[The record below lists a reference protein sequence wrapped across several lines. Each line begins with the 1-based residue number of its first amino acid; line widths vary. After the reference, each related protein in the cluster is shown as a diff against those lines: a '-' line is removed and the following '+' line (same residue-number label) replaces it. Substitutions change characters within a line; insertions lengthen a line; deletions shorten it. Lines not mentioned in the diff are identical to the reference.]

1 MYGYKYI
8 DHKNEG
14 STIKR
19 FDESKRKLCKL
30 QTYTAN
36 MKVVLAP
43 TKAAHLDMYD
53 IVHGH

>member
-43 TKAAHLDMYD
+43 TKAADLDMYD